1 MNWLTKLFTWLL
13 GTKTGKTVKTTVAV
27 AVVASAGYMTPTVMT
42 ELKQWEGFIAKPYT
56 DIAGVRTQ
64 GYGHTNRAGTIKI
77 KEGSVWTEQYA
88 SEVLELDLKQYWDG
102 VAKYVKVPLTG
113 CQHSVL
119 TMWTY
124 NVGVGAMSKS
134 SLVRELNQGHYNR
147 VPRKLMAWNK
157 ATVRGKKVAVR
168 GLTNRRKAEG
178 ALWASDCK

>member
-1 MNWLTKLFTWLL
+1 MLVKFFEWLL
-13 GTKTGKTVKTTVAV
+13 GGKFVKTVKTTAAV
-27 AVVASAGYMTPTVMT
+27 AVVAGTGYMAPTVMT

-102 VAKYVKVPLTG
+102 VDKYVTVNLTP

-124 NVGVGAMSKS
+124 NVGVGAMRKS

>member
-1 MNWLTKLFTWLL
+1 MLVKFFEWLL
-13 GTKTGKTVKTTVAV
+13 GGKFVKTVKKTTAV
-27 AVVASAGYMTPTVMT
+27 AVIAGAGYMTPTVMT
-42 ELKQWEGFIAKPYT
+42 ELKQWEGFVATPYK
-56 DIAGVRTQ
+56 DVAGVLTQ

-77 KEGSVWTEQYA
+77 KPGSVWTEQYA
-88 SEVLELDLKQYWDG
+88 SEVLEQDLKQYWDG
-102 VAKYVKVPLTG
+102 VAKYVKVPLTP

-178 ALWASDCK
+178 ALWANDCK